1 MMEKNEYYH
10 LLEKLYSKS
19 LILESTSEFQ
29 QVLYFHFID
38 AIAHVDYSLCQLAFN
53 YQSPRNIMNMQY
65 MRWRIDE
72 EKKGDRICFA
82 EFINWL
88 KAENQEKYESLP
100 ALWKEIYDES
110 SPVCYRSFRIV
121 LNPGSYQP
129 VPAGFF
135 QVSIEELFS
144 QKFIRSLY
152 KDASLGMLFDEFMQT
167 KKQE

>member
-1 MMEKNEYYH
+1 
-10 LLEKLYSKS
+10 
-19 LILESTSEFQ
+19 
-29 QVLYFHFID
+29 
-38 AIAHVDYSLCQLAFN
+38 
-53 YQSPRNIMNMQY
+53 MQY

-88 KAENQEKYESLP
+88 RAENQETYESLP
-100 ALWKEIYDES
+100 TLWKEIYDES

-121 LNPGSYQP
+121 LDPSSYQP

-152 KDASLGMLFDEFMQT
+152 KDASVGILFDEFMQT

>member
-1 MMEKNEYYH
+1 
-10 LLEKLYSKS
+10 
-19 LILESTSEFQ
+19 
-29 QVLYFHFID
+29 
-38 AIAHVDYSLCQLAFN
+38 
-53 YQSPRNIMNMQY
+53 MQY

-88 KAENQEKYESLP
+88 K
-100 ALWKEIYDES
+100 EIYDES

-121 LNPGSYQP
+121 LDPSSYQP

-152 KDASLGMLFDEFMQT
+152 KDASVGILFDEFMQT